1 MPRMTLRTSERVL
14 PFPYAGLRGL
24 GLPPLSGA
32 HGQSMI
38 APGTSTPA
46 RRMSEK
52 TNVEGLLADIT
63 ASYPVEEYA
72 ERVRGLVTEARF
84 GHIVRVTTLALKFAS
99 ANGFSAAQR
108 TQVATAAILHDAA
121 RDMTGEQLMEL
132 APPELELERR
142 HPLALHGRAA
152 RKLAADWGVS
162 DEEVLAAI
170 EGHVFGVPREHQVG
184 MAVYVADVS
193 EEGRGVNEQI
203 RELAMEDLEAAYQLA
218 VRAKVDYLTRTGK
231 EIHPATLA
239 AYRAIVGAPAGGHGG
254 GNGGD
259 ATKKVEGAA

>member
-1 MPRMTLRTSERVL
+1 
-14 PFPYAGLRGL
+14 
-24 GLPPLSGA
+24 
-32 HGQSMI
+32 
-38 APGTSTPA
+38 
-46 RRMSEK
+46 
-52 TNVEGLLADIT
+52 
-63 ASYPVEEYA
+63 
-72 ERVRGLVTEARF
+72 
-84 GHIVRVTTLALKFAS
+84 
-99 ANGFSAAQR
+99 
-108 TQVATAAILHDAA
+108 
-121 RDMTGEQLMEL
+121 MEL